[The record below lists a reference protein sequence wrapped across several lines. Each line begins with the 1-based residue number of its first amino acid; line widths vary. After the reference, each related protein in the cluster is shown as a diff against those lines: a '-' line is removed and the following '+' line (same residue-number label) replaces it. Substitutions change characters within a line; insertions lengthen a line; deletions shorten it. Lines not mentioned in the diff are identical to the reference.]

1 MKAASGL
8 AIAVLLLLAAVPMDP
23 EMALAEGNRLF
34 EKDEVEAALAAYAR
48 GYTSGGVLS
57 GTLASTLAGTLANT
71 LAYNAGTCALRLGRL
86 PEALLWYRRA
96 QAANPDDPWLR
107 DNLALTRRALGD
119 PPEAP
124 LSAGAWLDRRRG
136 LAVAGVALAWG
147 ALAVLILGRRGGVH
161 RLLPLL
167 ALLACAAFAA
177 GTLLGRFGPRA
188 AVLLAACPAE
198 GGLPA
203 LPPGTEVWVRP
214 AAGGGWRIVGQTV
227 GHRSGL
233 RCPAEAVGLVAP

>member
-8 AIAVLLLLAAVPMDP
+8 AIAVLLLLAAAGPMDP

-48 GYTSGGVLS
+48 GYTGKSGLEGGLS
-57 GTLASTLAGTLANT
+57 GT

-119 PPEAP
+119 PPEAA
-124 LSAGAWLDRRRG
+124 LSAGAWLDRRRW
-136 LAVAGVALAWG
+136 LAAAGVALAWG
-147 ALAVLILGRRGGVH
+147 ALAVLILARRDVQGGRRFRG
-161 RLLPLL
+161 LLPLL

-177 GTLLGRFGPRA
+177 GTFLDRIGPRA
-188 AVLLAACPAE
+188 AVLLAACPAK
-198 GGLPA
+198 GGLPT
-203 LPPGTEVWVRP
+203 LPAGTEVWVRSS
-214 AAGGGWRIVGQTV
+214 AEGGWRIVGQTV
-227 GHRSGL
+227 GHRNGP

>member
-48 GYTSGGVLS
+48 GYTREGVLAGVLS
-57 GTLASTLAGTLANT
+57 
-71 LAYNAGTCALRLGRL
+71 YNAGTCALRLGRL

-96 QAANPDDPWLR
+96 QAATPDDPWLR

-119 PPEAP
+119 PPETA
-124 LSAGAWLDRRRG
+124 LSAGAWLDRRRW
-136 LAVAGVALAWG
+136 LAVAGVALAWA
-147 ALAVLILGRRGGVH
+147 ALAVLIFARRDARLR

-177 GTLLGRFGPRA
+177 GTLLDRLGPRA
-188 AVLLAACPAE
+188 AVLLAACPAK

-203 LPPGTEVWVRP
+203 GTEVWVRP
-214 AAGGGWRIVGQTV
+214 AASGGWRIVGQTV
-227 GHRSGL
+227 GHRGGL
-233 RCPAEAVGLVAP
+233 SCPAEAVGLVAPR

>member
-23 EMALAEGNRLF
+23 ETALAEGNRLF

-48 GYTSGGVLS
+48 GYTGKSVLDGVLS
-57 GTLASTLAGTLANT
+57 GT

-119 PPEAP
+119 PPEAA
-124 LSAGAWLDRRRG
+124 LSAGAWLDRRRW

-147 ALAVLILGRRGGVH
+147 ALAVLILARRDAH
-161 RLLPLL
+161 LRRLLPLL
-167 ALLACAAFAA
+167 ALLACAAFGA
-177 GTLLGRFGPRA
+177 GTLLDRLGPRA
-188 AVLLAACPAE
+188 AVLLAACPAK
-198 GGLPA
+198 GALPA
-203 LPPGTEVWVRP
+203 GTEVWVRSE
-214 AAGGGWRIVGQTV
+214 AGGGWRVVGQRN
-227 GHRSGL
+227 GP
-233 RCPAEAVGLVAP
+233 RCPAEAVGLVAPR